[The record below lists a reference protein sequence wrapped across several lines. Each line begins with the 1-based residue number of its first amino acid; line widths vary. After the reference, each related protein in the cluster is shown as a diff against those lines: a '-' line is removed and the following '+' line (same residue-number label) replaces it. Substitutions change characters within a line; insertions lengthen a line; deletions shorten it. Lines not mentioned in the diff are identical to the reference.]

1 MEKSKVG
8 AMSAGGAVMTRMR
21 GAAALHVLLMRVA
34 FAQDAFEVFGWTA
47 DSVFTR
53 ADWEARDTEFE
64 EVMDSLDNIE
74 WRRHTVSVRALIAL
88 YRVVL
93 RAYDRSIWAQG
104 IIYARLRVMD
114 EQSGGETDVEA

>member
-1 MEKSKVG
+1 MQFWK
-8 AMSAGGAVMTRMR
+8 MSAGGVVMTRMT

-34 FAQDAFEVFGWTA
+34 FAQATFEAFGWTA
-47 DSVFTR
+47 ASVFTR
-53 ADWEARDTEFE
+53 ADWAARDAEFD
-64 EVMDSLDNIE
+64 EVMDSLDSID
-74 WRRHTVSVRALIAL
+74 WRRHPVTTRALIAL
-88 YRVVL
+88 HRVVL

>member
-8 AMSAGGAVMTRMR
+8 SMSAGGVVMTRMT

-53 ADWEARDTEFE
+53 ADWEARDAEFE

-88 YRVVL
+88 YRVPV
-93 RAYDRSIWAQG
+93 AGAH
-104 IIYARLRVMD
+104 A
-114 EQSGGETDVEA
+114 